1 MKQNQAH
8 GKPNRANPP
17 TDSQKKKTK
26 KKKKT
31 TTQNQKSNLP
41 IVPTVTSLQRIQR
54 KPILLRQS
62 IQITIYRAKA
72 KQTKSNILCLSK
84 KKKNPNTGPLYQN
97 GKTKPKPQYSLLDH
111 RNSPIVVVEV
121 ACPSSQITD
130 CRR

>member
-17 TDSQKKKTK
+17 TDSQ

-54 KPILLRQS
+54 KPIPNILRQS
-62 IQITIYRAKA
+62 IQITIYKAKA

-84 KKKNPNTGPLYQN
+84 KKKKKNPNIEPLYQN
-97 GKTKPKPQYSLLDH
+97 GKTKPKTQYSLLNR
-111 RNSPIVVVEV
+111 RNSPIVVVAI
-121 ACPSSQITD
+121 ACPSSQLAD
-130 CRR
+130 RRR

>member
-17 TDSQKKKTK
+17 TDSQ

-54 KPILLRQS
+54 KPIPNILRQS
-62 IQITIYRAKA
+62 IQITIYKAKA

-84 KKKNPNTGPLYQN
+84 KNKKKPNTKPLYQN
-97 GKTKPKPQYSLLDH
+97 GKTKPKPQYSLIGC
-111 RNSPIVVVEV
+111 RNSPIIVVAV
-121 ACPSSQITD
+121 AHPSSSSL
-130 CRR
+130 